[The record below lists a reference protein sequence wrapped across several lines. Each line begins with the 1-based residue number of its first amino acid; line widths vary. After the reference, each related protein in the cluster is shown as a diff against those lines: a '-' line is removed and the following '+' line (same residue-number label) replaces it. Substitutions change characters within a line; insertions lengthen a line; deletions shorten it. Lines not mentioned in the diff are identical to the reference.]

1 MKAAHKHWCPS
12 QRSDLC
18 WSSDVWLQHNQ
29 VKHDHTP
36 DQESKPQRLH
46 WQATWHA
53 QQRRT
58 DEQRLTTPWTKTPR
72 HNSSGTVQAKFK
84 TNSKTKFQEDTT
96 AKQQHV
102 TILSCR
108 GFSYGSAIFLDP
120 LTATSLD
127 HQHTLVQIKP
137 KCSRHS
143 QKRSGQSQNRAVKT
157 VDKLNCRTWQPNW
170 KTVAKEPN
178 ESTCVQLNA
187 NDIKPATSSNSSWHQ
202 LHNNENEHQMNWH
215 HNEII

>member
-1 MKAAHKHWCPS
+1 MKCPALMGYVKL
-12 QRSDLC
+12 QVTPFCLRC
-18 WSSDVWLQHNQ
+18 CTSSWPPGNSGWWRLPTSIDALLNVLTCVGPLMFDFSINQ

-72 HNSSGTVQAKFK
+72 HNRSGTVQVKFK
-84 TNSKTKFQEDTT
+84 T

-102 TILSCR
+102 MILSCR

-127 HQHTLVQIKP
+127 HQHTLLS
-137 KCSRHS
+137 SR
-143 QKRSGQSQNRAVKT
+143 
-157 VDKLNCRTWQPNW
+157 
-170 KTVAKEPN
+170 
-178 ESTCVQLNA
+178 
-187 NDIKPATSSNSSWHQ
+187 
-202 LHNNENEHQMNWH
+202 
-215 HNEII
+215 